1 MMKVNSINATPFK
14 IVMKTITARTDIAT
28 IDISDSLGYFVIK
41 FDSLFHIRLPFSR
54 IISVDTIITTGN
66 GLFKFFYFILY
77 FL

>member
-1 MMKVNSINATPFK
+1 MRKVSSTSAKPFS

-28 IDISDSLGYFVIK
+28 IDISASLGYFVKK